1 MDSAAAATSRGKV
14 RVKPGLTVD
23 IEKAN
28 QFSQFS
34 EEKRNKTLSCE
45 NCGKSDS
52 KIMNC
57 QSCRKVH
64 GDSAKAGKGIK
75 K

>member
-1 MDSAAAATSRGKV
+1 MDSAAAASRGKV

-28 QFSQFS
+28 QFS